1 MVVYG
6 KHIVEL
12 ILLKY
17 QYLIEN
23 IYLAKE
29 VDKSFFGLLKKTKK
43 QIIKLD
49 AKKAQAMARGGNHQ
63 GYLLEIKPLE
73 VLEFSKIKEMDFV
86 LVLCGISDVGNLG
99 SIFRS
104 AYALGVD
111 GIVVCGIKDFKQEGV
126 LRASSGAML
135 GMPFCVVHNP
145 LDVINELKQS
155 DFTLFGTSMQS
166 KDLQNALSGKKALFL
181 GSEGYGLSNKI
192 LAKMD
197 YNLTIPMKREFD
209 SLNVGVAGAI
219 LIDRM
224 TNGRN

>member
-12 ILLKY
+12 VLAKY
-17 QYLIEN
+17 QDKITT

-29 VDKSFFGLLKKTKK
+29 IDKGFFHQLKKTQKP
-43 QIIKLD
+43 IVRVD
-49 AKKAQAMARGGNHQ
+49 SKKAQAFARGGNHQ
-63 GYLLEIKPLE
+63 GYLLEISPLE
-73 VLEFSKIKEMDFV
+73 SAEFSYVKSMDFV

-99 SIFRS
+99 SLFRS

-111 GIVVCGIKDFKQEGV
+111 GIVICGIRDLKQEGV

-135 GMPFCVVHNP
+135 GMPFCVVYNP
-145 LDVINELKQS
+145 LDALHELKQAG
-155 DFTLFGTSMQS
+155 FTLLGTS
-166 KDLQNALSGKKALFL
+166 LQGQNLQDSLEGKKALVL
-181 GSEGYGLSNKI
+181 GSEGEGLPKRV

-219 LIDRM
+219 LIDRII
-224 TNGRN
+224 NGRD